1 MASNHSPAQI
11 LSGMGHDPT
20 KFSNAKDY
28 QKALLKAITAD
39 EVSTGKETT
48 RSGILRKE
56 LKKSRID
63 ARKVF
68 NRGSQTQPDSTKKKT
83 KATTDPVGGG
93 SAIVKYI
100 ENNEKAITTLSNVV
114 VNDSEEE
121 KKKQKEKQARTFRQ
135 QETDSLKKEEGA
147 LEKFKDLGK
156 KALLAPVKA
165 VGNAIK
171 GMLSQLMDV
180 FAVLFTGWI
189 VDKGMKFIEAWQSGD
204 KDRMKQIGVNI
215 IAGLGIVG
223 GIVLAFN
230 VGLMALPGLLAT
242 LAGSIVSIG
251 GAILGFLISPPGL
264 IALAIA
270 AGVGGMIL
278 GAKALGTK
286 LAGGKGFNEARTKQG
301 ELEDKMNDLGV
312 HNGQVSV
319 NGVMK
324 DVMEFG
330 SDEQK
335 AAHME
340 HENEKKRLDGLKASM
355 DKEIKEYKKG
365 WKEEAM
371 ASKVEGEK
379 VDWAHWNPI
388 RDENVAKIK
397 AKYNNKALNNGGT
410 SSEPSEVKPSTT
422 PKVEAKTKIEKS
434 TPTPDLPKLK
444 DPEPKVVVKP
454 SKKKESA
461 KVPLTSGTTTEVP
474 SIASSDPNNF
484 YTMYSR
490 MQYNVVG

>member
-1 MASNHSPAQI
+1 MALNSSTFF
-11 LSGMGHDPT
+11 DP
-20 KFSNAKDY
+20 NAKPDGARARRDPEY
-28 QKALLKAITAD
+28 RRQLIEEAGRDKGLN
-39 EVSTGKETT
+39 V
-48 RSGILRKE
+48 
-56 LKKSRID
+56 KKTKID
-63 ARKVF
+63 PKKVF

-83 KATTDPVGGG
+83 KDADAGGS

-147 LEKFKDLGK
+147 LEKFKDIGK

-165 VGNAIK
+165 VGNAVK
-171 GMLSQLMDV
+171 GMLSKLMDA
-180 FAVLFTGWI
+180 FAVLFTGWL

-204 KDRMKQIGVNI
+204 KDKMKQIGVNI

-242 LAGSIVSIG
+242 LATSIVSIG

-270 AGVGGMIL
+270 AGVGGIVL

-286 LAGGKGFNEARTKQG
+286 LAGGKGFADAEKKRFA
-301 ELEDKMNDLGV
+301 LENKMNDLGV
-312 HNGQVSV
+312 HNGKVSV
-319 NGVMK
+319 GGVMK
-324 DVMEFG
+324 DVMEYG
-330 SDEQK
+330 TDEQK
-335 AAHME
+335 EAYMK
-340 HENEKKRLDGLKASM
+340 HENEKKRLDDLKKKMDAELKEVPENVPKTGLSTVRGSKKKKVHSKE
-355 DKEIKEYKKG
+355 DKEIIKQK
-365 WKEEAM
+365 
-371 ASKVEGEK
+371 
-379 VDWAHWNPI
+379 
-388 RDENVAKIK
+388 RDEIK
-397 AKYNNKALNNGGT
+397 EKYNNLALYPSGKPSDGSSVTPSSTETKIDKST
-410 SSEPSEVKPSTT
+410 SSSNISE
-422 PKVEAKTKIEKS
+422 
-434 TPTPDLPKLK
+434 LK
-444 DPEPKVVVKP
+444 DPDPKVIVK
-454 SKKKESA
+454 SSQKKESG